1 MMQDLA
7 VEQHSTQNRLMLNCL
22 YGDYPALTPVINQ
35 ETHRKNAQHTLHH
48 LCLVSEPTILYFSA
62 NVSLLQP

>member
-1 MMQDLA
+1 MEWISAQMPIWRLPSVDPSHPPENPQESL
-7 VEQHSTQNRLMLNCL
+7 QH
-22 YGDYPALTPVINQ
+22 AL
-35 ETHRKNAQHTLHH
+35 HC